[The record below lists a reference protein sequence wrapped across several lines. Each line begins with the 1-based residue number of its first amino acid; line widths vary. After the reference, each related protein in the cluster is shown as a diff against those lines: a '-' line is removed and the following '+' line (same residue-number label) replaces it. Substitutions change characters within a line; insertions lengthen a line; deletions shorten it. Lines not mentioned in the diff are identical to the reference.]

1 MEVKT
6 MLQTIS
12 EDTVII
18 YNTQAEIEGDFNLK
32 YTTMLIDE
40 ENVLAYVTKDDE
52 YVCTFKFWI
61 VRGRYNYE
69 ILNKNENYNNEWI
82 ERVCEMLCNAIVND
96 EVEDV

>member
-1 MEVKT
+1 

-40 ENVLAYVTKDDE
+40 ENVLAYVTEDDE
-52 YVCTFKFWI
+52 YVCAFKFWI

-69 ILNKNENYNNEWI
+69 ILNKNEEVDNKWI
-82 ERVCEMLCNAIVND
+82 EHICEMLCNTIINN